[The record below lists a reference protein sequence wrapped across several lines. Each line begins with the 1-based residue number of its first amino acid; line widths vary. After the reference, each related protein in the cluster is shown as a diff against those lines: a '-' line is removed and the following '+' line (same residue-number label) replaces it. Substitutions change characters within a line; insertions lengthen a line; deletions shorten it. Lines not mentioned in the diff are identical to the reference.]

1 NADHADRRFR
11 RVSDPISLRNSLSCD
26 RGYQPI
32 RVPPAAVIHFVAT
45 PEATEQFSESAR
57 PRSHLRSVLSWWCRR
72 SGDRPVRQCDEL
84 FGDSDES
91 ETLSPQQIVE
101 RWKPILESLDRLF
114 GDAREEA
121 AGTTPV

>member
-1 NADHADRRFR
+1 
-11 RVSDPISLRNSLSCD
+11 
-26 RGYQPI
+26 
-32 RVPPAAVIHFVAT
+32 
-45 PEATEQFSESAR
+45 
-57 PRSHLRSVLSWWCRR
+57 
-72 SGDRPVRQCDEL
+72 VRQCDEL